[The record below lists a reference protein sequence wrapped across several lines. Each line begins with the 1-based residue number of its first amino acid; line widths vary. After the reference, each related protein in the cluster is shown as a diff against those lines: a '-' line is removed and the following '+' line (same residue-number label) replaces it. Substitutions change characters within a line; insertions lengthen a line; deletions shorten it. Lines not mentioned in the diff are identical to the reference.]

1 MPGKEVTPRCSG
13 AMGLPLKRNSEVP
26 KITSSTEHLNIV
38 YSDVRIIHVYF
49 RYKVIIDTRII

>member
-1 MPGKEVTPRCSG
+1 MPGKEVTPRCPR

-38 YSDVRIIHVYF
+38 YSDVCIIHVYF
-49 RYKVIIDTRII
+49 RYKVIVNTQII